1 MTQLPPDDQQWQEF
15 LRKHRP
21 TPPPAADGLEEQLMN
36 AIAQQTGDHQ
46 ANQATTAQNT
56 KFVKPNRIR
65 RMWTGR
71 SAIAAGL
78 LMAMSGY
85 HILMLST
92 DTASSAS
99 LDAFMEN
106 NWNEVVGDRPTT
118 SPTNTTPL
126 DWMLEVNT
134 SQGAVTSPVK
144 N

>member
-1 MTQLPPDDQQWQEF
+1 MTQLPPDDKQLQEF

-21 TPPPAADGLEEQLMN
+21 TPPPAADGLEEQLMK
-36 AIAQQTGDHQ
+36 AIAQQTGDRQ
-46 ANQATTAQNT
+46 ANLATNAHNT

-65 RMWTGR
+65 QMWTGR

-78 LMAMSGY
+78 LIAMSGY
-85 HILMLST
+85 HILRIST

-99 LDAFMEN
+99 LDAFMES
-106 NWNEVVGDRPTT
+106 NWNEVVGDRPA
-118 SPTNTTPL
+118 SSHNTTPL

>member
-21 TPPPAADGLEEQLMN
+21 TPPPAADGLEDQLMK
-36 AIAQQTGDHQ
+36 AIAQQTGDRQ
-46 ANQATTAQNT
+46 ANLLTTAQ
-56 KFVKPNRIR
+56 KPAIVKYHKIR
-65 RMWTGR
+65 QMWTAR

-106 NWNEVVGDRPTT
+106 NWNEVVGDRPA
-118 SPTNTTPL
+118 SSHNTTPL

>member
-21 TPPPAADGLEEQLMN
+21 TPPPAADGLEEQLMK
-36 AIAQQTGDHQ
+36 AIAQQTGDRQ
-46 ANQATTAQNT
+46 ANLATTAQKT
-56 KFVKPNRIR
+56 KFVNPHRIR

-106 NWNEVVGDRPTT
+106 NWNEVIGDR
-118 SPTNTTPL
+118 SASLHNTTPL

-134 SQGAVTSPVK
+134 SQEAVTSPVK

>member
-1 MTQLPPDDQQWQEF
+1 MTQLPPDDKQLQEF
-15 LRKHRP
+15 LRKHCP
-21 TPPPAADGLEEQLMN
+21 TPPPAADDLEEQLMK
-36 AIAQQTGDHQ
+36 AIAQQTGDRQ
-46 ANQATTAQNT
+46 ANLANTSQNT

-92 DTASSAS
+92 DTARSAN

-106 NWNEVVGDRPTT
+106 NWNEVVGDRPA
-118 SPTNTTPL
+118 SLHNTTPL

-134 SQGAVTSPVK
+134 SQGAVTSPLK

>member
-1 MTQLPPDDQQWQEF
+1 
-15 LRKHRP
+15 
-21 TPPPAADGLEEQLMN
+21 
-36 AIAQQTGDHQ
+36 
-46 ANQATTAQNT
+46 
-56 KFVKPNRIR
+56 
-65 RMWTGR
+65 MWTGR

-106 NWNEVVGDRPTT
+106 NWNEVVGEQSASSR
-118 SPTNTTPL
+118 TNTTPL